1 MPEHKYILHSTK
13 DCNGVLT
20 KRSIK
25 DRMGGTIG
33 SRNHAAQQH
42 KKPKNKQKTDLKAL
56 NKPEKLYIIAKKSG
70 PCREIQR
77 IKKIRK
83 EVSKDTY
90 YSSEDWDSNSL
101 LSRNNIRDK
110 ERRPAGRKEI
120 NKLCHAVT
128 KNIKD
133 YNYQYNDAIDNELT
147 LDNSSF
153 NLSSDNRDT
162 LPVVTVSLRGGKK
175 HRETVVAGIT

>member
-1 MPEHKYILHSTK
+1 M
-13 DCNGVLT
+13 
-20 KRSIK
+20 
-25 DRMGGTIG
+25 
-33 SRNHAAQQH
+33 
-42 KKPKNKQKTDLKAL
+42 
-56 NKPEKLYIIAKKSG
+56 
-70 PCREIQR
+70 
-77 IKKIRK
+77 
-83 EVSKDTY
+83 
-90 YSSEDWDSNSL
+90 

-120 NKLCHAVT
+120 NKLCHVVT